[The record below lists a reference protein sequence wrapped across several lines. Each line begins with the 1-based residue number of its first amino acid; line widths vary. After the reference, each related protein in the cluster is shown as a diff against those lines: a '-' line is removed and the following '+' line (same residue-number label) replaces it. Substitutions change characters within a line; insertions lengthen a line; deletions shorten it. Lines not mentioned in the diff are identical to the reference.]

1 MTALETAYVNPIKIN
16 QENLDLLIDSIT
28 SGSKP
33 YFSIAL
39 KKLAITCPENC
50 ATICEYISAEITD

>member
-1 MTALETAYVNPIKIN
+1 MTALETAYVNPIKID

-33 YFSIAL
+33 HFSIAL
-39 KKLAITCPENC
+39 
-50 ATICEYISAEITD
+50 